1 MSQENVEL
9 VKALYPQPDVDMAE
23 LVRNEHT
30 FAVICEAISP
40 LLTDDFHVVDV
51 LPGTT
56 RTYAGLE
63 GFRQNWLDWLEPWAT
78 YRSTIDEAIDLGERV
93 LLLIRDHARRE
104 EMDAEVEMMG
114 ATITTIRDGQVASD
128 RVPQRPCKSPQS
140 GRLVGARHLG
150 LTQAEVHGGGSYVCG
165 AVVGK

>member
-78 YRSTIDEAIDLGERV
+78 YRSTIDEAID
-93 LLLIRDHARRE
+93 RDFLA
-104 EMDAEVEMMG
+104 VFSVV
-114 ATITTIRDGQVASD
+114 T
-128 RVPQRPCKSPQS
+128 CS
-140 GRLVGARHLG
+140 GRPTATKPGCSTLPR
-150 LTQAEVHGGGSYVCG
+150 
-165 AVVGK
+165 